1 MLQKI
6 LTINPR
12 AWYLLGAAL
21 VVGVLPALLQ
31 AMGVVDAVTAMSVVQ
46 PILAVVA
53 AGMTKLL
60 LGGARDR
67 LRHKVDTSLMIGS
80 VLAVWFVAYFASG
93 MIVTYVHNAVAMSWQ
108 AILINIL
115 TYGVAAAAIEYVRYG
130 IMMVGGRRNIVWLGV
145 VVSLVVGV
153 QQLSLVH
160 LADVHGG
167 IDIIKLAISDV
178 LPVVVTS
185 LLLTYLA
192 VTAGLGP
199 QLTFRLGV
207 VAAIYLPPII
217 PKYDWYLAGMAWLM
231 LAVAVY
237 VVLDRNRDGVAS
249 ERRPRGRHPRRAA
262 DIMFLI
268 MTVMLVLFMTGAFS
282 YRPRVI
288 MSNSMHPV
296 FSRGSMVIVQ
306 NATAVDVHK
315 GDIIQYEAHGRSV
328 THRVIA
334 IDTAADGSGRRV
346 FITKGDNSPSVDM
359 PVQEQQIAGIIRAQ
373 VPYVGYP
380 TVWLNETVK

>member
-1 MLQKI
+1 MH
-6 LTINPR
+6 R
-12 AWYLLGAAL
+12 
-21 VVGVLPALLQ
+21 VLPALLQ

-145 VVSLVVGV
+145 VVSLVVGI

-249 ERRPRGRHPRRAA
+249 KRRPRGRHPRRAA

-306 NATAVDVHK
+306 NATAVDVHE

-328 THRVIA
+328 THRVIS
-334 IDTAADGSGRRV
+334 IDTAADGSGRRI

-359 PVQEQQIAGIIRAQ
+359 PVQAQQIAGIIRAQ

>member
-6 LTINPR
+6 LTINAR

-145 VVSLVVGV
+145 VVSLVVGI

-207 VAAIYLPPII
+207 VAAIYLPP
-217 PKYDWYLAGMAWLM
+217 LFQSTTGTWL
-231 LAVAVY
+231 VW
-237 VVLDRNRDGVAS
+237 
-249 ERRPRGRHPRRAA
+249 RG
-262 DIMFLI
+262 
-268 MTVMLVLFMTGAFS
+268 
-282 YRPRVI
+282 
-288 MSNSMHPV
+288 
-296 FSRGSMVIVQ
+296 
-306 NATAVDVHK
+306 
-315 GDIIQYEAHGRSV
+315 
-328 THRVIA
+328 
-334 IDTAADGSGRRV
+334 
-346 FITKGDNSPSVDM
+346 
-359 PVQEQQIAGIIRAQ
+359 
-373 VPYVGYP
+373 
-380 TVWLNETVK
+380 